1 MLSKLAMTWLMIF
14 FVVSTE
20 TFAQNQLD
28 PRPYN
33 PEIDPDVDIFINSW
47 QNSGAYTTHGSLTER
62 DILTRFDG
70 DPLKSQKKGQVLTYV
85 NRLSYATLDAGVTTT
100 ATKLEGEQEIFYIM
114 SGEGVIRANR
124 KTTELRKGALAVIPE
139 GLEFTMTNTGD
150 ELLTMYLVSEPV
162 PEGYEP
168 KKEVD
173 INCEDEMPL
182 RNEGYITVH
191 WSHNGR
197 GGISGAT
204 AGFGRLIFNA
214 MTIGQPHSHVPGW
227 EEVWLC
233 TEGKNL
239 CMLGR
244 EIRWQPPGTAYRI
257 PPTGFTPHTNINT
270 TEEPVRFLIWIVRPE

>member
-1 MLSKLAMTWLMIF
+1 
-14 FVVSTE
+14 
-20 TFAQNQLD
+20 
-28 PRPYN
+28 
-33 PEIDPDVDIFINSW
+33 
-47 QNSGAYTTHGSLTER
+47 
-62 DILTRFDG
+62 
-70 DPLKSQKKGQVLTYV
+70 
-85 NRLSYATLDAGVTTT
+85 
-100 ATKLEGEQEIFYIM
+100 
-114 SGEGVIRANR
+114 
-124 KTTELRKGALAVIPE
+124 
-139 GLEFTMTNTGD
+139 MTNTCD

-162 PEGYEP
+162 PEDYEP

-173 INCEDEMPL
+173 INYENEMPL

-197 GGISGAT
+197 GGISGTT

-214 MTIGQPHSHVPGW
+214 MTIGQPHSHVPGQ

-244 EIRWQPPGTAYRI
+244 EIRWEPPVMAYKI

-270 TEEPVRFLIWIVRPE
+270 TEEPVRILLCIVRPED